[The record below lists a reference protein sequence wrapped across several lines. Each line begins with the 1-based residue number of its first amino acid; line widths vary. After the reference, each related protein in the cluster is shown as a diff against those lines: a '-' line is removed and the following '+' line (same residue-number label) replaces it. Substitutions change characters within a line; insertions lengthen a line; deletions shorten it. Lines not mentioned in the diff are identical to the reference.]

1 MQLRIGKGFLWRK
14 FKVWPLGPQ
23 CGKKIQRSLTWAW
36 LSTLP
41 GGDLWGTDSATPT
54 DHRVHSK
61 QFAAKHKHWIFYAKL
76 CCTWRGQTWLQ
87 TNGLVLSLSQD
98 FVLLAHSLHGMS
110 PSYACSHQLLWKLLC
125 ATYRTQGHH
134 VRLIIEL
141 GHRRSC
147 IQQEIH
153 QIHQSGGFFSVN
165 FAM

>member
-1 MQLRIGKGFLWRK
+1 VQLRIGKGFLWRK

-23 CGKKIQRSLTWAW
+23 CRKKIQRSLTWAW

-41 GGDLWGTDSATPT
+41 GGDLWGTDSATLT
-54 DHRVHSK
+54 DHWVHSK

-87 TNGLVLSLSQD
+87 TNSLVLSLSQD
-98 FVLLAHSLHGMS
+98 FVLLAHSLHWMS

-141 GHRRSC
+141 GHRGSC

-153 QIHQSGGFFSVN
+153 QIYQSGGFFSVN